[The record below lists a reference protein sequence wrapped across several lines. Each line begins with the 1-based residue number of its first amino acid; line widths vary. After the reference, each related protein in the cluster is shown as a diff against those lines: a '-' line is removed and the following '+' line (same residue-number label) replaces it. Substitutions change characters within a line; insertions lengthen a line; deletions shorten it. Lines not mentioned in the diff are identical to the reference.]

1 MLFPAIIISKKSAL
15 PGALLLFIAAAAQIF
30 LIFENLI
37 WVSPFLWAFVFW
49 ETRHKPPAAFRFL
62 KDGTFF
68 YADKKT
74 HNGGNGGNVENAD
87 FVWIEAE
94 LSALYFWH
102 PLLIS
107 VQIQNAQTAKK
118 RAFCLYF
125 SQFSKNDFR
134 QLRLFFK
141 FLAMQ
146 QKISDFPR

>member
-15 PGALLLFIAAAAQIF
+15 PGALLLFIAAAAQVF
-30 LIFENLI
+30 LIFENLL
-37 WVSPFLWAFVFW
+37 WASPFLWIFVFW
-49 ETRHKPPAAFRFL
+49 ESRQKPPLAFRFL

-68 YADKKT
+68 YADKKSP
-74 HNGGNGGNVENAD
+74 NGENAENAD
-87 FVWIEAE
+87 FVWIEAQ

-107 VQIQNAQTAKK
+107 VQIQNAQTDKK

>member
-1 MLFPAIIISKKSAL
+1 MLFPAIIVSKKSAL

-37 WVSPFLWAFVFW
+37 WASPFLWLFVFW
-49 ETRHKPPAAFRFL
+49 ESRHKPPAAFRFL

-68 YADKKT
+68 YADKKSQ
-74 HNGGNGGNVENAD
+74 NGE
-87 FVWIEAE
+87 FFWIEAE

-107 VQIQNAQTAKK
+107 VQIQNAQNAKK